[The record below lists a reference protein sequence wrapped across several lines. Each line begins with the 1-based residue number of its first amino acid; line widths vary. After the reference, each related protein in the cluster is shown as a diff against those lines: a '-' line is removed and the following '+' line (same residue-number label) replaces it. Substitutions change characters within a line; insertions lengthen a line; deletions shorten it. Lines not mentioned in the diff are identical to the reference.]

1 MEARPLKGTKG
12 IIISAAAAFL
22 LAAACPNAAAQ
33 SMGFLME
40 EASLVVAGEVAA
52 EPSAERF
59 SIYSL
64 GGIEVVKGA
73 LENPNFKIALFR
85 DLCYP
90 VHLEAGER
98 TLVFLKRLEGDVAG
112 LEGSG
117 PFYVIMAGE
126 LGTVELE
133 GDEEPVIMTAA
144 RRIAAA
150 SGAELDARA
159 AVMADIFRSALE
171 TGIEPLIHGAA
182 FDVIA
187 TPGAVERLGSYE
199 ASLALARFQSAGDYS
214 REKRRLLYVLGEL
227 APPGLSA
234 TLETFIRTEAGQYYR
249 DEIAAVF
256 AHMGDAAL
264 PRRLIEGFEDLDLTG
279 RENVIYVLG
288 RLGRGAGV
296 PALEELVDGH
306 LGDLYQEIT
315 DALIADRTEAAV
327 IALAEIARGSH
338 LKAALCA
345 LKALARINTKPA
357 RLELEAI
364 SDWEIGRE
372 EVRRTAAALLAGLS
386 R

>member
-1 MEARPLKGTKG
+1 MKGIKG

-22 LAAACPNAAAQ
+22 VAAACPPAKAQ
-33 SMGFLME
+33 SMGYLME
-40 EASLVVAGEVAA
+40 EASMVVAGEVAA
-52 EPSAERF
+52 EPSCERF

-64 GGIEVVKGA
+64 GGIEVVKGE
-73 LENPNFKIALFR
+73 LESPDFRIALFR

-90 VHLEAGER
+90 VHLEAGKR
-98 TLVFLKRLEGDVAG
+98 TLMFLKRLEGDVAG

-126 LGTVELE
+126 LGTVKLA

-150 SGAELDARA
+150 SAAGPEERA
-159 AVMADIFRSALE
+159 LVMAEIFRSALE

-199 ASLALARFQSAGDYS
+199 AALALARFQYAGDYS

-227 APPGLSA
+227 KPPGLSG
-234 TLETFIRTEAGQYYR
+234 TLEAFIRTKAGQYYR

-256 AHMGDAAL
+256 AHMGDPAL
-264 PRRLIEGFEDLDLTG
+264 PERLITGFEDLDLTG

-288 RLGRGAGV
+288 RLGGGAGV
-296 PALEELVDGH
+296 PALEHLVEGH
-306 LGDLYQEIT
+306 LGDLYLKIT
-315 DALIADRTEAAV
+315 DALVADRTEAAV
-327 IALAEIARGSH
+327 VALAEIARGSH
-338 LKAALCA
+338 LKAALSA
-345 LKALARINTKPA
+345 LKAMARINTKSA

-372 EVRRTAAALLAGLS
+372 EVRRTAAALLVGLS